1 MRQSS
6 HHPRL
11 IDKEEKEEK
20 DDSDDQQFPVHLV
33 GSPDCFLD
41 PPNFAGSMGSSTAL
55 PKQSVDLLTNRKVSL
70 GLLVNEV
77 SSAVQEV
84 GGEVP
89 CLWVGPNQVTTRYE
103 GKDSQQVAAPT
114 REPAT
119 APTVVPRTVLLDLLP
134 PTA

>member
-1 MRQSS
+1 MTPEISNQLLNTR
-6 HHPRL
+6 
-11 IDKEEKEEK
+11 EEARFTNTRP
-20 DDSDDQQFPVHLV
+20 SLAV
-33 GSPDCFLD
+33 
-41 PPNFAGSMGSSTAL
+41 
-55 PKQSVDLLTNRKVSL
+55 PKQSIDLLTDRKVSL

-77 SSAVQEV
+77 SRPPQEV
-84 GGEVP
+84 GGEVS

>member
-1 MRQSS
+1 M
-6 HHPRL
+6 
-11 IDKEEKEEK
+11 
-20 DDSDDQQFPVHLV
+20 
-33 GSPDCFLD
+33 GSP
-41 PPNFAGSMGSSTAL
+41 PSVAQ
-55 PKQSVDLLTNRKVSL
+55 QSIDLLTDRKVSL

-77 SSAVQEV
+77 SRPPQEV

-103 GKDSQQVAAPT
+103 DKDSQQVAAPT